1 MKFNKEKFRLNISKN
16 IVKFLPAKKKNIK
29 KYLYLVGILMFI
41 YVYIAGDYGIY
52 QLITKKI
59 EEKRLKEDI
68 ELLIVEQKKLQKEE
82 ELINKGD
89 LNEIERIAREKYGL
103 VKPGEKVFHIVIEGE
118 EKGKE

>member
-16 IVKFLPAKKKNIK
+16 IGKFLPSKKKNIK

-103 VKPGEKVFHIVIEGE
+103 VKPGEKVFYIVIEGQ
-118 EKGKE
+118 EKEKE

>member
-16 IVKFLPAKKKNIK
+16 IVKFLPSKKKNIK

-59 EEKRLKEDI
+59 EEKKFKEDI
-68 ELLIVEQKKLQKEE
+68 ELFRVEQKKLQKEE

>member
-16 IVKFLPAKKKNIK
+16 INKFLPPKKKNIK
-29 KYLYLVGILMFI
+29 KYLYFIGILIFT

-52 QLITKKI
+52 QLTIKKS

-68 ELLIVEQKKLQKEE
+68 EFLITEQKMLQKEE

-89 LNEIERIAREKYGL
+89 LNEIEKIARGKYGL
-103 VKPGEKVFHIVIEGE
+103 VKPGEKVFHIVIKGE
-118 EKGKE
+118 E

>member
-16 IVKFLPAKKKNIK
+16 IGKFLPSKKKNIK

-52 QLITKKI
+52 QLIIKKI
-59 EEKRLKEDI
+59 EENKLKEDI
-68 ELLIVEQKKLQKEE
+68 ELLILEQKKLQKEE

-103 VKPGEKVFHIVIEGE
+103 VKTGEKVFHIVIEGE

>member
-1 MKFNKEKFRLNISKN
+1 MKFTKEKFRLNISKN
-16 IVKFLPAKKKNIK
+16 IAKFLPPKKLNIK
-29 KYLYLVGILMFI
+29 KYLYLVGILIFI

-59 EEKRLKEDI
+59 EEKKLKDDI
-68 ELLIVEQKKLQKEE
+68 ELLILEQQRLQKEK

-103 VKPGEKVFHIVIEGE
+103 AKPGEKVFHIVIEGKE
-118 EKGKE
+118 EE